1 MDEKRIVREGYNQVA
16 EKYLERRHVGLKEM
30 IYLHEFRT
38 MIKRKGKILDA
49 GCGGGLPFTKYL
61 SKYFDVIGID
71 ISEKQIELAKKNVPK
86 AQFYVKDMTKLD
98 FPEHSFDGILAYHS
112 IIYVPREENYSLF
125 FNFYRMLKPNGIALF
140 SLHRID
146 DPGSIEEDFF
156 EAKMFWSGYDTETN
170 LRMLTDTGFEIIWSK
185 LVDASLGDAKHLF
198 VLIRK
203 S

>member
-1 MDEKRIVREGYNQVA
+1 MFEKRIVREGSNQVA

-30 IYLHEFRT
+30 IFLHEFRT

-49 GCGGGLPFTKYL
+49 GCGGGLPFTKCL

-112 IIYVPREENYSLF
+112 IIYVPREENYSLYV
-125 FNFYRMLKPNGIALF
+125 NFYRMLKPNGIALF
-140 SLHRID
+140 SLHKID
-146 DPGSIEEDFF
+146 DPGSIEDDFF
-156 EAKMFWSGYDTETN
+156 DTKMHWSGFDKNTN
-170 LRMLTDTGFEIIWSK
+170 IKMLKEIGFELIWSK
-185 LVDASLGDAKHLF
+185 LVGYSLGGSKYLF
-198 VLIRK
+198 VLLRK
-203 S
+203 P